1 MTGWETS
8 PERRGP
14 ARPRKQRSKRPEE
27 GVSFVSSHQIRRE
40 FLLLLFSVRVG
51 RCGWRWPKAEVE
63 LPTGNPYGQLCVQIN
78 ADAFSGSQSR
88 RGKSQS
94 PRSLGGREEGNRD
107 F

>member
-1 MTGWETS
+1 VAG
-8 PERRGP
+8 
-14 ARPRKQRSKRPEE
+14 
-27 GVSFVSSHQIRRE
+27 
-40 FLLLLFSVRVG
+40 
-51 RCGWRWPKAEVE
+51 PKAEVE